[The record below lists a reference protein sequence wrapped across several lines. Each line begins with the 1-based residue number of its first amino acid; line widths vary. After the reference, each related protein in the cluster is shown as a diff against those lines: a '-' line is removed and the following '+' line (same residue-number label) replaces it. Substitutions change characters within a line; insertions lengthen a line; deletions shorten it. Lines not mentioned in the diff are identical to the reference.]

1 MWNLFLLA
9 FDLFKAF
16 YRIQISYEK
25 SLLVLVRKLIF
36 IIDRLNSMCLFR
48 LLWFLFVISK
58 VPRKAFR
65 KEIEVLLRCGET
77 ENVMD
82 SA

>member
-1 MWNLFLLA
+1 MRNLFLLA
-9 FDLFKAF
+9 FDLFKVF
-16 YRIQISYEK
+16 YRIQISYAK

-36 IIDRLNSMCLFR
+36 ITDRLNSMCLFR

-58 VPRKAFR
+58 VPRKTFR
-65 KEIEVLLRCGET
+65 KEIEVLLCCRET
-77 ENVMD
+77 GNVID